1 MVIDATSSSV
11 DVARKFA
18 ALGHGARVDI
28 IKLLLASHPHGMVVA
43 ELLRELGIPPS
54 TLSHHLDALRHEG
67 LVEQERE
74 GRFLRYRAGTV
85 ALQHLLDF
93 LYDECCTRQPLVDI
107 SLPVSDSN

>member
-1 MVIDATSSSV
+1 MTGTSA

-28 IKLLLASHPHGMVVA
+28 VKLLLASHPHGRVVS
-43 ELLRELGIPPS
+43 ELLGELGIPPS

-74 GRFLRYRAGTV
+74 GRFLRYRAGTA
-85 ALQHLLDF
+85 ALQRLLDF
-93 LYDECCTRQPLVDI
+93 LYEECCTRQPLVDI
-107 SLPVSDSN
+107 SLPDSN